1 MVTPKTPSVRL
12 TEIIKYPIEK
22 WKEFMVNDFEMS
34 VFKQFP
40 EIRNIKDSLYAAGA
54 IYAAMSGS
62 GSSVFGIFK
71 EKTSLSEKFPD
82 YYVWEGIL

>member
-1 MVTPKTPSVRL
+1 
-12 TEIIKYPIEK
+12 
-22 WKEFMVNDFEMS
+22 MVNDFEMS